1 MADKK
6 AIAPKKEAEQAAT
19 AGCGAGSH
27 RQCFPSRAGGA
38 GAAGRG
44 AGPTWQAEAYP
55 TLSYDVRERVR
66 E

>member
-27 RQCFPSRAGGA
+27 RQCFPSRAGG
-38 GAAGRG
+38 G